1 MQSNRGTASSKNLSE
16 RYVGLIDGRALLAL
30 VLTACSA
37 ATNETPSDRAPT
49 VDAMASVRERRPD
62 AASTLPDARSSMTL
76 ADSHVSV
83 PDATMDVREASRE
96 SSTGVDDV
104 LPDHGVHE
112 NHPACE
118 AGAPC
123 DGGVCIAEACV
134 APTCSDGLKDGEETA
149 VDCGGSCA
157 PCPPGEG
164 CLLPADCTSLV
175 CMGAIA
181 ATAAAPAVLG
191 ICQAPTCSDTVQNEG
206 ESDVDCGGP
215 HCPPCAAGKTCSA
228 HTDCASMGCDYRG
241 HCALAA
247 SCTQH
252 HGGDTCG
259 PGEDTELGA
268 NPALATDEE
277 SCCTS
282 LPIPGTTLTLD
293 KYLITAG
300 RVRAW
305 VERLAGNLRAFT
317 ETIPA
322 SNPNWDPRW
331 NQYIPSTMAEVEAQL
346 GPYPAPLTPSPYSP
360 SDTNLDTL
368 GLPTGN
374 WLGQWRDGCSMG
386 APGAPDGAR
395 TWWTDHLVGSDMG
408 PFAYPQDF
416 LDDKMINCID
426 SYLLTAFCI
435 WDGGHLAT
443 DEEMAAAW
451 GAGPLPWSAA
461 APMVLIDQTSQE
473 PVGTDAMG
481 RDARSYIVHEFG
493 LSDAEFIA
501 PYTYNYDPYHLGADN
516 SIHIPAPGRFPLG
529 AGPYGHM
536 DLAGSS

>member
-1 MQSNRGTASSKNLSE
+1 MGM
-16 RYVGLIDGRALLAL
+16 G
-30 VLTACSA
+30 
-37 ATNETPSDRAPT
+37 
-49 VDAMASVRERRPD
+49 
-62 AASTLPDARSSMTL
+62 
-76 ADSHVSV
+76 
-83 PDATMDVREASRE
+83 
-96 SSTGVDDV
+96 
-104 LPDHGVHE
+104 
-112 NHPACE
+112 
-118 AGAPC
+118 
-123 DGGVCIAEACV
+123 
-134 APTCSDGLKDGEETA
+134 
-149 VDCGGSCA
+149 
-157 PCPPGEG
+157 PP
-164 CLLPADCTSLV
+164 
-175 CMGAIA
+175 
-181 ATAAAPAVLG
+181 VLG
-191 ICQAPTCSDTVQNEG
+191 LCQAPTCTDGVKNDG

-215 HCPPCAAGKTCSA
+215 HCPPCAVGKTCIE
-228 HTDCASMGCDYRG
+228 HTDCASAGCGYNGR
-241 HCALAA
+241 CALAP
-247 SCTQH
+247 SCVQH

-259 PGEDTELGA
+259 PGEDTDLGA
-268 NPALATDEE
+268 NPAVASGEE

-282 LPIPGTTLTLD
+282 IPIPGTTLTLD

-305 VERLAGNLRAFT
+305 VDRLAGNLRAFT

-322 SNPNWDPRW
+322 SNPSWDPRW
-331 NQYIPSTMAEVEAQL
+331 NQYIPSTMAEVDAQL

-386 APGAPDGAR
+386 TPGAPDGAR
-395 TWWTDHLVGSDMG
+395 TWWTDHLVGSDTG
-408 PFAYPQDF
+408 PFAYPQEF

-426 SYLLTAFCI
+426 GYMLTAFCI

-443 DEEMAAAW
+443 DEEMGAAW

-473 PVGTDAMG
+473 PVGTDSMG

-493 LSDAEFIA
+493 LSAAEFIA

-536 DLAGSS
+536 DLAGSTYEATQITLGTFAVEPPPIPTTVVEVDHVGTLEQGSWEIHPVISGSGMDVTYDPWMPAYWAYWAMGSRCGR